1 MNLISHR
8 PPSSPAPP
16 PKKKIKEEELMNL
29 FPATFEIQNLSLAE
43 DFAGRYKIF
52 KLKFKLRN
60 NGRLVF

>member
-1 MNLISHR
+1 
-8 PPSSPAPP
+8 
-16 PKKKIKEEELMNL
+16 MNL